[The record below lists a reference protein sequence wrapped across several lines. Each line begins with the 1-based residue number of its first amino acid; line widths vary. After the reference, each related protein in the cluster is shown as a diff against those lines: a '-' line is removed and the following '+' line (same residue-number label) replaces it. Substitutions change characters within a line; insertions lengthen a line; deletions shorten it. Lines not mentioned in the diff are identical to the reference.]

1 MSSFFD
7 VITMFES
14 ITVPITSKRWTG
26 IACWWT
32 IQRHDDNDADDNHD
46 DASDDAGDDD
56 SDDDGDGGDD
66 DSDDDGERGLHV
78 GGPSSAV
85 SGEQ

>member
-1 MSSFFD
+1 MTSSPCLKASPSPSRASD
-7 VITMFES
+7 E
-14 ITVPITSKRWTG
+14 G

-32 IQRHDDNDADDNHD
+32 IHRHDDNDADDNHD

-56 SDDDGDGGDD
+56 SDDDG
-66 DSDDDGERGLHV
+66 ERGLHV

>member
-1 MSSFFD
+1 MSSFLD
-7 VITMFES
+7 VITIYES
-14 ITVPITSKRWTG
+14 ITVLITSKRWTG
-26 IACWWT
+26 ISCSWT
-32 IQRHDDNDADDNHD
+32 IQRHDDDDA
-46 DASDDAGDDD
+46 DASDDDGDGGDDD

-66 DSDDDGERGLHV
+66 ASDDDGERGLHV

>member
-1 MSSFFD
+1 MNRDF
-7 VITMFES
+7 MFLDHE
-14 ITVPITSKRWTG
+14 
-26 IACWWT
+26 
-32 IQRHDDNDADDNHD
+32 DA
-46 DASDDAGDDD
+46 

-66 DSDDDGERGLHV
+66 ASDDDGERGLHV